1 MNDGARKWI
10 GAYGWILAA
19 AGGYFWTAIIPPL
32 DGGVRLFYAAVGHPP
47 GDDLFVTPGMRLTA
61 SLLGAV
67 MVGWGLTMVAAA
79 RAAAGASLARSV
91 GAAVIA
97 WYLVDSGAS
106 IAAGYPLNALSNTVF
121 AALFFAPLAAMAR
134 RR

>member
-1 MNDGARKWI
+1 MNDAARKWI
-10 GAYGWILAA
+10 GVYGWLLTAL
-19 AGGYFWTAIIPPL
+19 GLFFWTAIIPPL
-32 DGGVRLFYAAVGHPP
+32 DGGVRAFYAAIGHPP
-47 GDDLFVTPGMRLTA
+47 GDDLFAAPAMRLTA

-67 MVGWGLTMVAAA
+67 TAGWGLTMVAAA